1 MKIKN
6 LFSLMIAMLP
16 LVMVG
21 CKESGNNG
29 NGGNKAAAVAKTKKT
44 SRKTVL
50 TPSSSGIPYEILVVA
65 DGEDY
70 YNGAYD
76 ALKEVLESDVPGLPQ
91 AEPSF
96 RISKVSS
103 NDFHRTLRYCRNI
116 LFVNIDPIYSQG
128 KIKFSRDV
136 YASPQMVMTIQAQD
150 AKQFAKFVTDN
161 GESIIDFFTKAEM
174 NREIELLKK
183 KHSLF
188 ISQKVDSLFDCE
200 VWIPQELNKTKT
212 AKNFF
217 WAATNKG
224 EKDMNFVIYSY
235 PYRDVNT
242 FTKEYF
248 FAKRDSVMKRYIPG
262 PKKDQ
267 YMTTAHQFVT
277 VKDSEVRGEYAQ
289 IARGLWEM
297 ENYDMGGPFVSISR
311 VDEKNQMV
319 IVAEAFVYAPGD
331 DKRNLMRRM
340 EAALYT
346 LTLPEEKEV
355 EKFSYGIEEITIV
368 PE

>member
-1 MKIKN
+1 MRISK
-6 LFSLMIAMLP
+6 LLCLLMASALTFLMI
-16 LVMVG
+16 G
-21 CKESGNNG
+21 CSESKEKDG
-29 NGGNKAAAVAKTKKT
+29 KKI
-44 SRKTVL
+44 SRSVSNRTIL
-50 TPSSSGIPYEILVVA
+50 TPASSGIPYEVLVVA
-65 DGEDY
+65 DGEDFG
-70 YNGAYD
+70 NGVYE
-76 ALKEVLESDVPGLPQ
+76 ALREVLESDVPGLPQ
-91 AEPSF
+91 SEPSF
-96 RISKVSS
+96 SVSKVSV

-116 LFVNIDPIYSQG
+116 ILVNVDGIYSQG

-136 YASPQMVMTIQAQD
+136 YASPQMVMTIQAKD
-150 AKQFAKFVTDN
+150 AKQFKEFVTEN
-161 GESIIDFFTKAEM
+161 GNTIIDFFTKAEM

-183 KHSLF
+183 KRNMF
-188 ISQKVDSLFDCE
+188 VAQRVDSIFDCE
-200 VWIPQELNKTKT
+200 VWVPQELGKTKT

-235 PYRDVNT
+235 PYTDVNT

-248 FAKRDSVMKRYIPG
+248 FAKRDSVMKRHIPG
-262 PKKDQ
+262 PNKNQ
-267 YMTTAHQFVT
+267 YMTTAHSFVS

-311 VDEKNQMV
+311 VDEKNQKV
-319 IVAEAFVYAPGD
+319 IVVEAFVYAPGD
-331 DKRNLMRRM
+331 SKRNLMRRM

-355 EKFSYGIEEITIV
+355 AKFSYGIEEVTIV